1 MKAGE
6 LIDSLLRYHKWK
18 ESVPGYV
25 ENDSP
30 LFSYRNK
37 SGRHCGRAADAPYS
51 CSSLFLA
58 RLIIKREQE
67 YYSRLKNRTY
77 DNNWGGKSGAR
88 NAWIASMKEYGNAFH
103 TVRDGLLTLESA
115 FFELCGGFVKNEQE
129 NEIPLDNIKL
139 SGRELLDDDAHRVEI
154 ELESIGQE
162 IKGLWN
168 SEGSRNIFLEMMKNT
183 TSVGFVALG
192 LDLICRNCQGYLD
205 ATKPATTTRNSYEA
219 ARASFDQGLYATA
232 SGRVTRSSLNYEQQ
246 QLNQEVESSSRR
258 MNSWQQQNSY
268 N

>member
-1 MKAGE
+1 MNCFPFKC
-6 LIDSLLRYHKWK
+6 SLLARF
-18 ESVPGYV
+18 EQT
-25 ENDSP
+25 P
-30 LFSYRNK
+30 LN
-37 SGRHCGRAADAPYS
+37 
-51 CSSLFLA
+51 LFL
-58 RLIIKREQE
+58 LLVPSPII
-67 YYSRLKNRTY
+67 
-77 DNNWGGKSGAR
+77 D
-88 NAWIASMKEYGNAFH
+88 
-103 TVRDGLLTLESA
+103 
-115 FFELCGGFVKNEQE
+115 
-129 NEIPLDNIKL
+129 
-139 SGRELLDDDAHRVEI
+139 
-154 ELESIGQE
+154 
-162 IKGLWN
+162 
-168 SEGSRNIFLEMMKNT
+168 T